1 MSQLDNTLIDDLIEL
16 IRAISEL
23 WKLAGIICV
32 MFAMWRFSP
41 QIRKVIDKIKS
52 WKFKRG
58 DTEISIEQEP
68 THQQEAPATSPQV
81 SESQQES
88 DSDIVDTK
96 DSSDWFTEM
105 YSAFHDNRYDDADN
119 AFKRAQSSEGDIE
132 RRVRIEI
139 IYHALNYRNNRDSTA
154 LEKLEEYTR
163 DKQYSG
169 YAYTWIASSH
179 AYLLNY
185 TAAIKIYQKAIDID
199 TSDMYKARSA
209 ASLSDCMVSLGEKNE
224 ALEYLT
230 KFLPKIDDDEAIA
243 SIYVGIADIAR
254 HLDDKVLRAISL
266 QMALQYKP
274 DDLSIRFDAAYAQSE
289 ADLRQLSTTN
299 YHTLLRVKPNHKM
312 SLNNIGFSCEKL
324 QMQLKSI
331 SYYKKSV
338 ENDET
343 LAMANISYQYMD
355 NGFEEEASKILNKAK
370 MFENPHPNVAQAISS
385 LAERKEK
392 EDTIWNNTIDIGI
405 RQQEF
410 FWGYANAYFK
420 PHKIESTFSGSW
432 ISSRNQ
438 TFIVEH
444 EGVKITGKWEEKN
457 SGEHFSGTMR
467 NLAATIL
474 YKRKSPGLGIS
485 DGYWGNAVNGF
496 AWFSPQEHKWHIAIT
511 SGDDLI
517 FFDLSKKDNDDVSIL
532 KSTDVGA

>member
-1 MSQLDNTLIDDLIEL
+1 MSQPDNTSTEL

-23 WKLAGIICV
+23 WKLAGIIFL

-41 QIRKVIDKIKS
+41 QIRKVIDKTKF

-68 THQQEAPATSPQV
+68 TPQQETPTTSPQV

-88 DSDIVDTK
+88 DSGIVDTK
-96 DSSDWFTEM
+96 DSSDWFMEM
-105 YSAFHDNRYDDADN
+105 YNAFHDNRYDDAEN
-119 AFKRAQSSEGDIE
+119 AFKKAQSSEEDIAE
-132 RRVRIEI
+132 RVKTEI

-154 LEKLEEYTR
+154 LEKLEKYTE

-169 YAYTWIASSH
+169 FAYTWIASNH
-179 AYLLNY
+179 AYSRNY
-185 TAAIKIYQKAIDID
+185 TAAIKTYQKAIDAEANDIN
-199 TSDMYKARSA
+199 KAQSA
-209 ASLSDCMVSLGEKNE
+209 VSLSDCMVSLGEKNE

-230 KFLPKIDDDEAIA
+230 NFLPKVGDDKAIA
-243 SIYVGIADIAR
+243 SIYVGIADIAE

-274 DDLSIRFDAAYAQSE
+274 DDPSIRFDAAYAQYK
-289 ADLRQLSTTN
+289 ADLTQLSTIN
-299 YHTLLRVKPNHKM
+299 YHTLLRFKPNHRM
-312 SLNNIGFSCEKL
+312 AFNNLGVSCNKL

-331 SYYKKSV
+331 SYFKKSI
-338 ENDET
+338 EKDET
-343 LAMANISYQYMD
+343 LAMANTAYQYID
-355 NGFEEEASKILNKAK
+355 SGFEEEVTKILNKAK
-370 MFENPHPNVAQAISS
+370 IIENSHSKVVQTISD

-392 EDTIWNNTIDIGI
+392 EDTIWNKTIDIGT

-410 FWGYANAYFK
+410 FWRYANAYFK

-432 ISSRNQ
+432 ISSGNQ

-532 KSTDVGA
+532 KSTDVEA

>member
-1 MSQLDNTLIDDLIEL
+1 
-16 IRAISEL
+16 
-23 WKLAGIICV
+23 
-32 MFAMWRFSP
+32 
-41 QIRKVIDKIKS
+41 
-52 WKFKRG
+52 
-58 DTEISIEQEP
+58 
-68 THQQEAPATSPQV
+68 
-81 SESQQES
+81 
-88 DSDIVDTK
+88 
-96 DSSDWFTEM
+96 
-105 YSAFHDNRYDDADN
+105 
-119 AFKRAQSSEGDIE
+119 
-132 RRVRIEI
+132 
-139 IYHALNYRNNRDSTA
+139 
-154 LEKLEEYTR
+154 
-163 DKQYSG
+163 
-169 YAYTWIASSH
+169 
-179 AYLLNY
+179 
-185 TAAIKIYQKAIDID
+185 
-199 TSDMYKARSA
+199 
-209 ASLSDCMVSLGEKNE
+209 MVSLGEKNE
-224 ALEYLT
+224 ALKYLT
-230 KFLPKIDDDEAIA
+230 DFLPIVDDDKAIA
-243 SIYVGIADIAR
+243 SIYVGITDIAK

-274 DDLSIRFDAAYAQSE
+274 DDLSVRFNAAYAQDE
-289 ADLRQLSTTN
+289 ADLIQLSTTN
-299 YHTLLRVKPNHKM
+299 YHTLLKFKPNQKVA
-312 SLNNIGFSCEKL
+312 LNNLGSSCSNL
-324 QMQLKSI
+324 QMPLKSI

-338 ENDET
+338 KKDET
-343 LAMANISYQYMD
+343 LAMANVAYQYMD

-392 EDTIWNNTIDIGI
+392 EDTIWNKTIDIGT

-410 FWGYANAYFK
+410 FWRYANAYFK

-432 ISSRNQ
+432 ISSGNQ

-532 KSTDVGA
+532 KSTDVEA